1 MKRLIACVLMIV
13 SIEAQNVFATNRNEF
28 GVSYGL
34 LTHNE
39 VSEAVASVATAVFTL
54 GYATKVEDLNF
65 SGSFNA
71 HYVFRPVRFFGVG
84 AVASYERAEGDVVSQ
99 KTKCGT
105 VKNSYMSIMP
115 TVTFNWFDFK
125 VVGMYSKLG
134 LSYTYIDSKY
144 KYFDGTAG
152 QSSLTE
158 TEKDH
163 SVWFQFTPVAVEVG
177 SPAIRGFA
185 EFGFG
190 CQGFVNLGLKY
201 KF

>member
-1 MKRLIACVLMIV
+1 MKKIIACLLMIV

-28 GVSYGL
+28 GVSYGV
-34 LTHNE
+34 LTHNQ
-39 VSEAVASVATAVFTL
+39 VSEAVATVTTAVFSL
-54 GYATKVEDLNF
+54 GYATKVENMYF

-84 AVASYERAEGDVVSQ
+84 AVASYEFADGDIVGQ
-99 KTKCGT
+99 KMKCGT

-115 TVTFNWFDFK
+115 MVTFNWFDFK

-144 KYFDGTAG
+144 NYFEEMSDQIAY
-152 QSSLTE
+152 TE